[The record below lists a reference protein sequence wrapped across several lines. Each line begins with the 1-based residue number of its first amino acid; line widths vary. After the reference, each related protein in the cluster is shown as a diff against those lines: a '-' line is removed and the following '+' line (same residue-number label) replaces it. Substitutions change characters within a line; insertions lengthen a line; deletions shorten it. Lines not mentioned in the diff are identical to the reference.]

1 MSTVGTS
8 VLDVDD
14 GGFLTT
20 VQDLGRFGHQDEG
33 VPVAG
38 ACDEVGLAIANLVI
52 GNPAGAAAIEC
63 TIIGP
68 ELVVRRDL
76 VVGIGGADLGITAEP
91 GGRHLEPGRSHR
103 LAAGER
109 LAFGRG
115 PLDDG
120 CRTYLAL
127 PGGVDVP
134 EVLGSR
140 STSLVG
146 AFGGLEG
153 RLLRAGDAI
162 GAIGAIGAD
171 GAGGSS
177 GAPGPPDARWPGPQ
191 TPRPIDARVRVRPG
205 PAGRFERPGQDRDVD
220 AGLAALV
227 TTAWRVAAASD
238 RRGLRLDGPPL
249 PGSGDASAASQGV
262 LPGTIQVTP
271 SGQPL
276 VLLRDGGTTGGYPV
290 AGVVIAADLWRLGR
304 VRPGGPIEFELI
316 DAESARAAAT
326 EHRAW
331 LAAGAQRLRAN
342 TPDAWDHLAD
352 EAGA

>member
-1 MSTVGTS
+1 MSPVGPPL
-8 VLDVDD
+8 LDVIN
-14 GGFLTT
+14 GGLLTT
-20 VQDLGRFGHQDEG
+20 VQDLGRFGHRDEG

-38 ACDEVGLAIANLVI
+38 ACDEVGLAVANLVI

-68 ELVVRRDL
+68 ELVARRDL
-76 VVGIGGADLGITAEP
+76 MIGIGGADLGIAVEP
-91 GGRHLEPGRSHR
+91 GGRPLAPGRSHR
-103 LAAGER
+103 IVAGER
-109 LAFGRG
+109 LAFGRR

-120 CRTYLAL
+120 CRAYLAV

-134 EVLGSR
+134 EMLGSR

-153 RLLRAGDAI
+153 RPLRAGDSIAAI
-162 GAIGAIGAD
+162 GSPSAPD
-171 GAGGSS
+171 G
-177 GAPGPPDARWPGPQ
+177 PDARWPGPQ
-191 TPRPIDARVRVRPG
+191 TPRPVDAPVRVLPG
-205 PAGRFERPGQDRDVD
+205 PGRRPDAAAAGHDLD
-220 AGLAALV
+220 AVLAVLV
-227 TTAWRVAAASD
+227 ATSWRVAAASD

-249 PGSGDASAASQGV
+249 PIGEDASAASHGV

-290 AGVVIAADLWRLGR
+290 TGVVIAADLWRLGR
-304 VRPGGPIEFELI
+304 ARPGGPIEFELI
-316 DAESARAAAT
+316 DAESARSAAA
-326 EHRAW
+326 EYRSW
-331 LAAGAQRLRAN
+331 FAAGAQRLRAGPAD
-342 TPDAWDHLAD
+342 TWEHLAD